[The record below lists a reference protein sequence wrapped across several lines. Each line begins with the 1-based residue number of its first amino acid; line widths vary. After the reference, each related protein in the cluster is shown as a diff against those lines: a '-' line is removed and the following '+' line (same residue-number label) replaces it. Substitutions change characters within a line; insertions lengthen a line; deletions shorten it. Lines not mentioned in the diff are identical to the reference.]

1 MLSPDP
7 LARDTII
14 KPTVFIIDDD
24 DAVRNASQTLIESM
38 DIPTR
43 AFSNVQ
49 SFLDSY
55 DSDQP
60 GCLLLEVRL
69 PQMSGLELQEYLGRE
84 GIDIPIIFISGHSN
98 VAMAVRA
105 IKAGAIDFLEKP
117 FDDQML
123 LDSIQ
128 KALEVDKALRHEAH
142 WRKLILQYLG
152 QLSRREEEVL
162 RLLIQG
168 KPNKVIAHEMILSTK
183 TVETHRAH
191 IMRKLGVNSLAGLVW
206 MALTSG
212 EYREIPDQL
221 PFPAPAKGPGV
232 LSLRHFRYDNPG
244 QATPLERV

>member
-1 MLSPDP
+1 MLSPDS
-7 LARDTII
+7 LARNTII

-24 DAVRNASQTLIESM
+24 DAVCNALQTLIESM
-38 DIPTR
+38 NIPTR

-49 SFLDSY
+49 TFLDNY
-55 DSDQP
+55 DPSQP
-60 GCLLLEVRL
+60 GCLLLDVRL

-98 VAMAVRA
+98 VAMAVRT

-128 KALEVDKALRHEAH
+128 KALEVDKTLRHKAH
-142 WRKLILQYLG
+142 WRKLILKYLG

-212 EYREIPDQL
+212 EYQEIPDQL
-221 PFPAPAKGPGV
+221 PFLPPVKDSDA
-232 LSLRHFRYDNPG
+232 LSLR
-244 QATPLERV
+244 